1 MKDKNGLCRPLVFTT
16 PIPSWAFYHQ
26 KSFFGIFQEFC
37 LYILNGRIQR
47 AESQV
52 GGLHVKSTTQQSDDE
67 EAYLIKDDLIYFNY
81 TKIHCNNLQPFFPRQ
96 HYPEIQKEIKK
107 NGQIGGLSDCTK
119 VAPEKAIIS

>member
-1 MKDKNGLCRPLVFTT
+1 MQATCFHNIYSFLGILSSEV
-16 PIPSWAFYHQ
+16 
-26 KSFFGIFQEFC
+26 FFGILQEFC
-37 LYILNGRIQR
+37 LYILNGRIQH

-52 GGLHVKSTTQQSDDE
+52 GGLHLKSTTQQRDE

-81 TKIHCNNLQPFFPRQ
+81 TKIHCNNLRPFFPKQ

-119 VAPEKAIIS
+119 VAPEKVFIS